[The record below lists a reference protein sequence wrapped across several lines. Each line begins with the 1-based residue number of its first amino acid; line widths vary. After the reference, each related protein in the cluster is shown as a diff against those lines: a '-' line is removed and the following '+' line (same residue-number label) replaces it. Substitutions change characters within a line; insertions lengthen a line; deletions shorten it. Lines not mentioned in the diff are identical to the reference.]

1 MSKAKKI
8 FNIITTIILIALIV
22 LVASMFFARFSGRSP
37 SVFGLHFYR
46 VATDSMEPTLMVGDV
61 IVVKETPADDLAK
74 GDIVTYKALVG
85 EMAGQEITHRVVT
98 DPEVSDGRYT
108 YQTQG
113 DASGAPLDPKITY
126 DQIVGR
132 FVCKLPIIDK
142 LYSFFLTPFGLIA
155 VVALIIVL
163 FGYEMISLF
172 LTYKNVDA
180 LSEEYLEKYG
190 DSEKEETEDDNSD
203 IENKTD

>member
-1 MSKAKKI
+1 MAKKI
-8 FNIITTIILIALIV
+8 INIITTVILIALIV
-22 LVASMFFARFSGRSP
+22 LVAMMFFARFSGKSP

-61 IVVKETPADDLAK
+61 IVVKETPADDIAK
-74 GDIVTYKALVG
+74 DDIVTYKALVG

-98 DPEVSDGRYT
+98 DPEVRDGRYT

-126 DQIVGR
+126 DQVVGK
-132 FVCKLPIIDK
+132 FECKLPIIDK
-142 LYSFFLTPFGLIA
+142 LYSFFLTPFGLIT

-163 FGYEMISLF
+163 FGYELISLF
-172 LTYKNVDA
+172 STYKNVDA
-180 LSEEYLEKYG
+180 LSEEYLEKFG
-190 DSEKEETEDDNSD
+190 DSGEKDSEDDNSEK
-203 IENKTD
+203 ENKTE

>member
-1 MSKAKKI
+1 MAKKI
-8 FNIITTIILIALIV
+8 FNIIITVILIALIV
-22 LVASMFFARFSGRSP
+22 LVAMMFFARFSGKSP

-61 IVVKETPADDLAK
+61 IVVKEAPAESIVK
-74 GDIVTYKALVG
+74 GDIVTYKAEVG
-85 EMAGQEITHRVVT
+85 ELTGQEITHRVVT
-98 DPEVSDGRYT
+98 DPEVRGGRYT

-113 DASGAPLDPKITY
+113 DATGAPLDPKITY
-126 DQIVGR
+126 DQVVGK

-142 LYSFFLTPFGLIA
+142 LYSFFLTPVGLIA

-163 FGYEMISLF
+163 FGYELISLF
-172 LTYKNVDA
+172 STYKNVDA

-190 DSEKEETEDDNSD
+190 DPEKEETEDDNSD